1 MEGLPRMISYRT
13 AILIAL
19 LIPVINPQAARADDS
34 GTSLSE
40 TIVTATRVPEPA
52 DEALEPVIVID
63 RAALEDSLAIDVGDV
78 LRFHAG
84 IDIDR
89 TGGPG
94 QPLSVFIRGANSDQ
108 TIVMIDGVRINSG
121 TQALAPLMNISPEL
135 FDSIEI
141 VKGPRSAIYGTD
153 AIGGVINLI
162 TRTGAPS
169 GADVML
175 DYGRYGT
182 GEFAVDGNYTVDQ
195 TSVQAAFTG
204 QQSAGFP
211 TYVGDTIDAGYKN
224 LSGTAAITTN
234 LDGIELGARY
244 YQATG
249 ATQYANA
256 NYNADFTAFQS
267 FTPQNEDFSNSLW
280 ALHASGDVTDIWHMR
295 LTLSRVVDDLR
306 QEQADPYAPAN
317 TDDFDYTSRD
327 TIDWQNDVKIASSW
341 LNQTVTF
348 GATVYD
354 ENTNSLSYGT
364 GYTISTHAQTY
375 YLQDQLEMGNN
386 RLLLATGLAHYPEF
400 GDHQTWNAEYGYVL
414 TPGTLVTLSAGTAF
428 RAPSATD
435 RFGFGGNP
443 DLLPESSHNY
453 EVGFKSRIDEHQEV
467 TLAAFQD
474 TIDDL
479 IVFVND
485 PTNLLYGGQNE
496 NVDRA
501 RIRGIEASWE
511 LKADPWSVRAEG
523 SVQDP
528 RDLVDDSQLLRR
540 TKHSFT
546 LSGSR
551 TIGRGALGVDML
563 LSGARAD
570 ISAVTGDAVQDGG
583 YLLAGV
589 YGKLNVT
596 PAWSFIARLDNALNR
611 HYELANGYNM
621 AGRSA
626 SISTRYSFR

>member
-1 MEGLPRMISYRT
+1 MIISRTAVVT
-13 AILIAL
+13 AIL
-19 LIPVINPQAARADDS
+19 AAAFTSQLASADDN
-34 GTSLSE
+34 GAALSE
-40 TIVTATRVPEPA
+40 MIVTATRVPEPV
-52 DEALEPVIVID
+52 DQALEPVIVID
-63 RAALEDSLAIDVGDV
+63 RATLEDSLAIDVGDV

-84 IDIDR
+84 IDIGR
-89 TGGPG
+89 SGGPG

-108 TIVMIDGVRINSG
+108 SIVMIDGVRINSG

-162 TRTGAPS
+162 TRSNAPS
-169 GADVML
+169 GADLML
-175 DYGRYGT
+175 DYGRYGS
-182 GEFAVDGNYTVDQ
+182 GEFAVDGNYTLDQ
-195 TSVQAAFTG
+195 TSVQAALTG

-211 TYVGDTIDAGYKN
+211 TYAGDTIDSGYKN
-224 LSGTAAITTN
+224 LSGTAAITTHV
-234 LDGIELGARY
+234 GGFELGARY

-267 FTPQNEDFSNSLW
+267 FTPQNEDFSNSLL
-280 ALHASGDVTDIWHMR
+280 ALHASGDLTDIWHMR
-295 LTLSRVVDDLR
+295 LTLSRVVDDLH
-306 QEQADPYAPAN
+306 QQQADPYALVPAN
-317 TDDFDYTSRD
+317 DFDYTSRD
-327 TIDWQNDVKIASSW
+327 TIDWQNDVKIASDW
-341 LNQTVTF
+341 VNQTLTF
-348 GATVYD
+348 GAIVYD

-375 YLQDQLEMGNN
+375 YLQDQLELGSN
-386 RLLLATGLAHYPEF
+386 RLLVSTGLAHYPGF
-400 GDHQTWNAEYGYVL
+400 GDHQTWNAEYGYVV
-414 TPGTLVTLSAGTAF
+414 TPGTLLTLSAGTAF

-435 RFGFGGNP
+435 RFGFGGTP
-443 DLLPESSHNY
+443 DLLPESSRNF
-453 EVGFKSRIDEHQEV
+453 EVGIKSRIDEHQEV

-485 PTNLLYGGQNE
+485 PTNLLYGGENE

-511 LKADPWSVRAEG
+511 LREDPWSVRAEA
-523 SVQDP
+523 SLQDP

-540 TKHSFT
+540 TRHSFT
-546 LSGSR
+546 LSGAR
-551 TIGRGALGVDML
+551 TIGRGEIGVDML
-563 LSGARAD
+563 LSGPRAD
-570 ISAVTGDAVQDGG
+570 IDAVSGEPVQDGG

-589 YGKLNVT
+589 RGKLNLT
-596 PAWSFIARLDNALNR
+596 AAWSVSARLDNALNR
-611 HYELANGYNM
+611 HYELANGYNT

-626 SISTRYSFR
+626 SISTRYSFH

>member
-1 MEGLPRMISYRT
+1 MIVPRT
-13 AILIAL
+13 AVVTAIVAAALISRLAS
-19 LIPVINPQAARADDS
+19 ADDN

-40 TIVTATRVPEPA
+40 MVITATRVPEPV
-52 DEALEPVIVID
+52 DQALEPVIVID
-63 RAALEDSLAIDVGDV
+63 LATLEDSLAIDVGDV

-84 IDIDR
+84 IDIGR

-108 TIVMIDGVRINSG
+108 SIVMIDGVRINSG

-153 AIGGVINLI
+153 AIGGVINMI
-162 TRTGAPS
+162 TRTDAPT

-182 GEFAVDGNYTVDQ
+182 GEFAVDGNYTLDR
-195 TSVQAAFTG
+195 TSIQAALTG

-211 TYVGDTIDAGYKN
+211 PYVGDTIDSGYKN
-224 LSGTAAITTN
+224 LSGTAAITTHVA
-234 LDGIELGARY
+234 GFELGARY

-267 FTPQNEDFSNSLW
+267 FTPLNEDFSNSLL
-280 ALHASGDVTDIWHMR
+280 ALHASGDLTDIWHMR

-306 QEQADPYAPAN
+306 QQQADPYALVPAN
-317 TDDFDYTSRD
+317 DFDYTSRD
-327 TIDWQNDVKIASSW
+327 TIDWQNDVKIASDW
-341 LNQTVTF
+341 VNQTLTF
-348 GATVYD
+348 GAIVYD

-375 YLQDQLEMGNN
+375 YLQDQLELGSN
-386 RLLLATGLAHYPEF
+386 RLLVSTGLAHYPGF
-400 GDHQTWNAEYGYVL
+400 GDHQTWNAEYGYAV
-414 TPGTLVTLSAGTAF
+414 TPGTLLTLSAGTAF

-435 RFGFGGNP
+435 RFGFGGTP
-443 DLLPESSHNY
+443 DLLPESSRNF
-453 EVGFKSRIDEHQEV
+453 EVGIKSRIDEHQEV

-474 TIDDL
+474 NIDDL

-485 PTNLLYGGQNE
+485 TTNLLYGGENE

-511 LKADPWSVRAEG
+511 LREDPWSVRAEA
-523 SVQDP
+523 SLQDP
-528 RDLVDDSQLLRR
+528 RDLVDDSPLLRR
-540 TKHSFT
+540 TRHSFT
-546 LSGSR
+546 LSGAR
-551 TIGRGALGVDML
+551 TIGRGEIGVDML
-563 LSGARAD
+563 LSGPRAD
-570 ISAVTGDAVQDGG
+570 IDAVSGEPVQDGG

-589 YGKLNVT
+589 RGKLNLT
-596 PAWSFIARLDNALNR
+596 AAWSVSARLDNALNR
-611 HYELANGYNM
+611 HYELANGYNT
-621 AGRSA
+621 AARSA
-626 SISTRYSFR
+626 SISTRYSFH

>member
-1 MEGLPRMISYRT
+1 MISYRT
-13 AILIAL
+13 AILIAC
-19 LIPVINPQAARADDS
+19 LIPVINSQAARADDS
-34 GTSLSE
+34 DTSLSE

-52 DEALEPVIVID
+52 DQALEPVIVID
-63 RAALEDSLAIDVGDV
+63 RAALEDSLAIDVGDL

-89 TGGPG
+89 SGGPG
-94 QPLSVFIRGANSDQ
+94 QPLTVFIRGANSDQ
-108 TIVMIDGVRINSG
+108 SIVMIDGVRINSG
-121 TQALAPLMNISPEL
+121 TQTLAPLMNISPEL

-162 TRTGAPS
+162 TRTGGAS

-211 TYVGDTIDAGYKN
+211 TYAGDTINADYKN
-224 LSGTAAITTN
+224 LSGTAAITTH
-234 LDGIELGARY
+234 LDGFELGARY
-244 YQATG
+244 YQASG

-256 NYNADFTAFQS
+256 NYNGDFTAFES
-267 FTPQNEDFSNSLW
+267 FTPLSEEFSNSLW
-280 ALHASGDVTDIWHMR
+280 ALHASGDLTDIWHMR

-306 QEQADPYAPAN
+306 QDQPDPYAAGIAN
-317 TDDFDYTSRD
+317 DFDYTSRD
-327 TIDWQNDVKIASSW
+327 TIDWQNDVKIASGW
-341 LNQTVTF
+341 VNQTLTF

-364 GYTISTHAQTY
+364 AYTISTHAQTY
-375 YLQDQLEMGNN
+375 YLQDQLDMGSN

-443 DLLPESSHNY
+443 DLLPESSRNF

-485 PTNLLYGGQNE
+485 PTNPNLLYGGENE

-501 RIRGIEASWE
+501 RIRGIEASWQ
-511 LKADPWSVRAEG
+511 LKADPWSVRVEG
-523 SVQDP
+523 SLQDP

-546 LSGSR
+546 LSGTR
-551 TIGRGALGVDML
+551 NIGRGELGVDML
-563 LSGARAD
+563 LSGPRAD
-570 ISAVTGDAVQDGG
+570 IDAVTGDALQDGG

-589 YGKLNVT
+589 YGKFNLT
-596 PAWSFIARLDNALNR
+596 PAWSFTARLDNALNR
-611 HYELANGYNM
+611 HYELADGYNT